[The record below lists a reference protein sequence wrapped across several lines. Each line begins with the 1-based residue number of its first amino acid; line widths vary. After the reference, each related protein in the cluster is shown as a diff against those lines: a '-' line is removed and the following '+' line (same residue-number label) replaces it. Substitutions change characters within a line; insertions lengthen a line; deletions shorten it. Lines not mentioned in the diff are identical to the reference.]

1 MTPMCSSRATV
12 SMISLVCIPSGRSSE
27 PIAWEKNA
35 ALS

>member
-1 MTPMCSSRATV
+1 MTPMCSSSATV
-12 SMISLVCIPSGRSSE
+12 SMISLVCTPSGLSRV